1 MSQKSCK
8 SYRTARFCTL
18 LVFAAIL
25 AAGCSNK
32 QQRAFQNTLDAY
44 GSLVRW
50 GDFSGALNF
59 VHPDERPETKRMNF
73 ELQRFEQVRVTSY
86 IPLSTT
92 GGPTPN
98 TVIQIVEMR
107 VANRHTAQERQLR
120 DRQVWQFDEEDERW
134 WLMSGLP
141 DISRQ

>member
-1 MSQKSCK
+1 MLQKFS
-8 SYRTARFCTL
+8 STTRWFVLATV
-18 LVFAAIL
+18 LVL
-25 AAGCSNK
+25 GLVGCSNK
-32 QQRAFQNTLDAY
+32 QQRTFQNTLDTY
-44 GSLVRW
+44 GSLIRW
-50 GDFSGALNF
+50 GDFAGALNF

-73 ELQRFEQVRVTSY
+73 ELQRFEQIRVTSY

-92 GGPTPN
+92 GGPSPN